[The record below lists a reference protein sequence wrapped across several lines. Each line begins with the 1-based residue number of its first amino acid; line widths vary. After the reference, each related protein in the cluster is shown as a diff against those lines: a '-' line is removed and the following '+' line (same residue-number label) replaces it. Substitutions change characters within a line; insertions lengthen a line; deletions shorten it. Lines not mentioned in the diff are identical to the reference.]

1 MNQTHFTQRYDQT
14 VAQLTAAGL
23 VEAGELPSLE
33 EMMGTITLATTEEE
47 QSFESFEHFF
57 NWWDVLMAYEQ
68 LDEETNVEAHKP
80 ALAIAYEALQAQ
92 GSI

>member
-1 MNQTHFTQRYDQT
+1 MNQTHFTHRYDQT

-23 VEAGELPSLE
+23 VEAGELPSLD

-47 QSFESFEHFF
+47 QSFNNFDEFF
-57 NWWDVLMAYEQ
+57 RRWDVLSAYEQ
-68 LDEETNVEAHKP
+68 LDEDTNVEAHKP

>member
-33 EMMGTITLATTEEE
+33 EMMGAITLATTEEE
-47 QSFESFEHFF
+47 QSFNNFDEFF
-57 NWWDVLMAYEQ
+57 RWWDVLSAYEQ

-80 ALAIAYEALQAQ
+80 ALAIAFEALQAQ